1 MARNFERICSTCS
14 PPPGHSSS
22 AHAVP
27 RPAVAALPDVAP
39 TAAHEAAAPPH
50 AAAAHVRPAMAHLA
64 LDSALG
70 GEATA
75 ASGRRDAHVASQGS
89 ARLVERSSGDWG
101 VAGETA
107 AAAAAFC
114 EVPPQRRPSASGD
127 PTPPRPRC
135 DRLVQG
141 VVSDA
146 AQPRR
151 APGEFAK
158 AGKFSL
164 PWATA
169 TAAAADAAVEDGKGS
184 TRGSQPSKLLSKLPT
199 SAASS
204 QHRGANRADPGV
216 CCDGAASAAS
226 AEAMAIAPPGRHA

>member
-158 AGKFSL
+158 AGKFS
-164 PWATA
+164 
-169 TAAAADAAVEDGKGS
+169 